1 VQSRQ
6 NADRGVVTGDPVGNG
21 GTCYARSRGM
31 TLITTNRPEE
41 FAAWIAE
48 YLTRYEVIV
57 SDAKV
62 VAQ

>member
-1 VQSRQ
+1 
-6 NADRGVVTGDPVGNG
+6 
-21 GTCYARSRGM
+21 M
-31 TLITTNRPEE
+31 TLITNNRSEE

-48 YLTRYEVIV
+48 YLKRYEVIV